1 MATVAAC
8 ILLVTGCTGPG
19 GSAVAPALVS
29 PLDPSTPAGSTAR
42 EAGIAGDLQRLC
54 AVMATAPAQFP
65 SRGMPL
71 PVRLAF
77 LQPFALPE
85 IARSVTDATLGA
97 DTRPFRAVAAFAART
112 YGVECPVREERSTVL
127 ANDPQRAIYALDF
140 LLNGASSR
148 LREALAQAELPD
160 DGAAAIDRT
169 LGIATRSTGP
179 RNAQVPTE
187 VAAAL
192 QSAARL
198 DRAAL
203 VAAAGHFDEDLDVA
217 ADWSSFPA
225 EALPEELAGA
235 VDGTVLGV
243 HRVDE
248 LGWLVVGGPGANR
261 YDMGRIAA
269 VFDPA
274 GDDRYEWAAS
284 TVGSRLVID
293 LAGDDVHAT
302 VAGTGPAVSGP
313 AGAALGVS
321 VIDDR
326 AGNDRYQGA
335 RNAIGAAAFGVGI
348 LVDRAGNDVYD
359 GDAWTVGAAVAGI
372 GAVCD
377 LGGDDLYVS
386 QLFSQAC
393 GGPGGAALLLDLA
406 GGDRYRADGRTPS
419 AYGQPTVGASFS
431 QGAGFGYRIGGA
443 GGIGALVDRAG
454 NDRYECGEFGQGCG
468 YFLSM
473 GIVHDGGGDDFYYG
487 HRYAQGSA
495 AHQAFGAMLDDAG
508 HDTYWAMTAANQG
521 AAWDMAAAVLVDRE
535 GDDTYRA
542 DGLSQGAAAQ
552 QAIGMLVDL
561 SGSDAYRAAGASQGA
576 ADGNEYHWD
585 STRSASAGILLD
597 RAGPNRFAGNG
608 ADGERRVRG
617 DRTQPSGRTAWG
629 LLITR

>member
-1 MATVAAC
+1 MATIAAC
-8 ILLVTGCTGPG
+8 ILLAVGCTGPG
-19 GSAVAPALVS
+19 GSVTAPALVS
-29 PLDPSTPAGSTAR
+29 PFDASTPEGGTVM
-42 EAGIAGDLQRLC
+42 EAGITEDLRRLG
-54 AVMATAPAQFP
+54 AMMASAPAQFP
-65 SRGMPL
+65 TRGMPL

-85 IARSVTDATLGA
+85 IARRVTDATIGA
-97 DTRPFRAVAAFAART
+97 ESRPFRAIAAYAART
-112 YGVECPVREERSTVL
+112 YGVESPVAGERSTVK
-127 ANDPQRAIYALDF
+127 ANDPQRAIFALDF
-140 LLNGASSR
+140 LLNGASSK
-148 LREALAQAELPD
+148 LREALAQAELPA
-160 DGAAAIDRT
+160 DGAATVDRT
-169 LGIATRSTGP
+169 LAIASRSTSP
-179 RNAQVPTE
+179 RGAQVPPD

-192 QSAARL
+192 QSAGRL

-217 ADWSSFPA
+217 ADWPTFAA
-225 EALPEELAGA
+225 EPLPEELAGA
-235 VDGTVLGV
+235 VDGTVLGA

-261 YDMGRIAA
+261 YDMGRVAA
-269 VFDPA
+269 VLDPG
-274 GDDRYEWAAS
+274 GDDRYEWSAS
-284 TVGSRLVID
+284 TTGSRLVID
-293 LAGDDVHAT
+293 LAGDDAHSTA
-302 VAGTGPAVSGP
+302 AGAGPAVSGP

-326 AGNDRYQGA
+326 AGNDRYQGG
-335 RNAIGAAAFGVGI
+335 RNALGAAAFGVGI
-348 LVDRAGNDVYD
+348 LLDRAGNDVYD
-359 GDAWTVGAAVAGI
+359 GDAWTVGAALAGI

-386 QLFSQAC
+386 QVFSQAC
-393 GGPGGAALLLDLA
+393 GGPSGAALLLDLA
-406 GGDRYRADGRTPS
+406 GGDRYRADGRVPS
-419 AYGQPTVGASFS
+419 AYGQATVNVSFS

-473 GIVHDGGGDDFYYG
+473 GIVHDGGGDDLYYG
-487 HRYAQGSA
+487 HRYTQGSA
-495 AHQAFGAMLDDAG
+495 AHQAFGALLE
-508 HDTYWAMTAANQG
+508 DTGSDTFWAMTAANQG

-561 SGSDAYRAAGASQGA
+561 SGADAYRAGGASQGA

-585 STRSASAGILLD
+585 STRCASAGILLD

-617 DRTQPSGRTAWG
+617 DRTQPSGRSTWG
-629 LLITR
+629 VLLTR